1 MKRIYAA
8 LCLCLAAMPALAAE
22 GQIPL
27 TLAEAIRSAVEKN
40 LDVRAEL
47 YNPAMA
53 EADVRGSKGIYNT
66 RLILDTAFNYSET
79 EAVSAFQ
86 TGSALNRN
94 SKFTV
99 NPGISQLIPSGGTVG
114 LTFNNAYIKNNAS
127 SDRFFLNEYWNSDVS
142 LSFSQP
148 LLKNFGRE
156 PTELGIIVAMGN
168 KDGSTER
175 FKAKLLDTVARVRTE
190 YYRLYL
196 LREEL
201 EVKRTSLGLARKI
214 LSDTQARVKAGVL
227 PAMEI
232 LNAEFGVASREK
244 DLNDAERAVLNQ
256 NDFLRVLLQLPMPG
270 EIIPTDVPT
279 REPFQTNQEELVRRA
294 LEMRPEL
301 REQRSNLRTS
311 ELQMKVAHN
320 RTLPDLN
327 LNSGIAL
334 TGIDR
339 KYSRN
344 VEKVGDADYPV
355 LSVGL
360 SFEYPLGN
368 DAAKN
373 EYIRSKLQVEQ
384 IRTQIRSLESN
395 LENDVKIAIRAIET
409 NFKQIEVT
417 DRGKA
422 FAEERLR
429 SFIKKNEV
437 GLATTKDVLDVEND
451 LATAKDNQIK
461 ALVGYSEAITQL
473 WRVTGD
479 LLEKLGITVNETRG
493 DSLYEQH
500 ARQ

>member
-1 MKRIYAA
+1 M
-8 LCLCLAAMPALAAE
+8 
-22 GQIPL
+22 
-27 TLAEAIRSAVEKN
+27 RS
-40 LDVRAEL
+40 L
-47 YNPAMA
+47 
-53 EADVRGSKGIYNT
+53 RG
-66 RLILDTAFNYSET
+66 
-79 EAVSAFQ
+79 
-86 TGSALNRN
+86 
-94 SKFTV
+94 
-99 NPGISQLIPSGGTVG
+99 
-114 LTFNNAYIKNNAS
+114 
-127 SDRFFLNEYWNSDVS
+127 
-142 LSFSQP
+142 
-148 LLKNFGRE
+148 
-156 PTELGIIVAMGN
+156 
-168 KDGSTER
+168 
-175 FKAKLLDTVARVRTE
+175 
-190 YYRLYL
+190 

-201 EVKRTSLGLARKI
+201 EVKRTSLDLARKI

-256 NDFLRVLLQLPMPG
+256 NDFLRVLLQLPMQG
-270 EIIPTDVPT
+270 EIIPTDIPT
-279 REPFQTNQEELVRRA
+279 KDPFLTNQEELVRRA
-294 LEMRPEL
+294 LEFRPEL
-301 REQRSNLRTS
+301 LEQRSNLRTS

-327 LNSGIAL
+327 LNSSLAL
-334 TGIDR
+334 TGIDS
-339 KYSRN
+339 KYRRD
-344 VEKVGDADYPV
+344 VEKVGSADYPV
-355 LSVGL
+355 WSIGL
-360 SFEYPLGN
+360 RFEYPLGN
-368 DAAKN
+368 DAAQN
-373 EYIRSKLQVEQ
+373 EYIRSRLQVEQ

-395 LENDVKIAIRAIET
+395 VENDVKIAIRAIET

-473 WRVTGD
+473 WRVTGE
-479 LLEKLGITVNETRG
+479 LLEKLGISVTDTNG

>member
-1 MKRIYAA
+1 MIRICAA

-22 GQIPL
+22 GQFPL
-27 TLAEAIRSAVEKN
+27 TLAEAVKSAVEKN

-53 EADVRGSKGIYNT
+53 EADVRGRKGIYNP
-66 RLILDTAFNYSET
+66 RLTLDTAFNYSET
-79 EAVSAFQ
+79 EAVSTFQ

-99 NPGISQLIPSGGTVG
+99 TPGISQLVPSGGTVG
-114 LTFNNAYIKNNAS
+114 LAFNNAYNKNNTS
-127 SDRFFLNEYWNSDVS
+127 KERSPLNEYWTSDVS
-142 LSFSQP
+142 LNFSQP

-156 PTELGIIVAMGN
+156 PTELGIMVAMGN
-168 KDGSTER
+168 KEGSTER
-175 FKAKLLDTVARVRTE
+175 FKTKLLDTVARVRNE

-201 EVKRTSLGLARKI
+201 EVKRTSLSLARKI

-244 DLNDAERAVLNQ
+244 ELIDAERAVRNQ
-256 NDFLRVLLQLPMPG
+256 NDFLRVLLQLPVQG
-270 EIIPTDVPT
+270 EIVPTDVPT
-279 REPFQTNQEELVRRA
+279 REPFQANEEEMVRRA
-294 LEMRPEL
+294 LENRPEL
-301 REQRSNLRTS
+301 LEQRSNLRTS
-311 ELQMKVAHN
+311 ELQMKVARN

-327 LNSGIAL
+327 LNTSLAL

-339 KYSRN
+339 KYNRD
-344 VEKVGDADYPV
+344 VEKVGSGDYPV
-355 LSVGL
+355 WNVGL
-360 SFEYPLGN
+360 SFQYPLGN
-368 DAAKN
+368 DAAMN
-373 EYIRSKLQVEQ
+373 EYIRSRLQVEQ
-384 IRTQIRSLESN
+384 IRTQIRSLESTV
-395 LENDVKIAIRAIET
+395 ENDVKIAIRSIET

-473 WRVTGD
+473 WRVTGE
-479 LLEKLGITVNETRG
+479 LLEKLGITVADMDGER
-493 DSLYEQH
+493 
-500 ARQ
+500 

>member
-1 MKRIYAA
+1 MKRMCAA
-8 LCLCLAAMPALAAE
+8 LCLCLAAVPALAEE
-22 GQIPL
+22 GRISL
-27 TLAEAIRSAVEKN
+27 TLAEAVRSAVERN
-40 LDVRAEL
+40 LDVKAEL

-53 EADVRGSKGIYNT
+53 EADVRKNKGIYNP
-66 RLILDTAFNYSET
+66 RLTLDTAFDYSET

-86 TGSALNRN
+86 TGSAINRN
-94 SKFTV
+94 SQFTI
-99 NPGISQLIPSGGTVG
+99 NPGINQLIPFGGTVG
-114 LTFNNAYIKNNAS
+114 LTFNNAYNKNNAS
-127 SDRFFLNEYWNSDVS
+127 SERLFLNEYWNSDVS
-142 LSFSQP
+142 LSISQP

-156 PTELGIIVAMGN
+156 PTELGIMVAMGN

-175 FKAKLLDTVARVRTE
+175 FKTKLLDTVARVRTE

-201 EVKRTSLGLARKI
+201 EVKRTSLDLARKI

-227 PAMEI
+227 PAMEN

-256 NDFLRVLLQLPMPG
+256 NDFLRVLLQLPMQG

-279 REPFQTNQEELVRRA
+279 RDPFQTNQEELVRRA
-294 LEMRPEL
+294 LEIRPEL
-301 REQRSNLRTS
+301 LEQRSNLRTS

-327 LNSGIAL
+327 LNSSLAL
-334 TGIDR
+334 TGIDS
-339 KYSRN
+339 KYRRD
-344 VEKVGDADYPV
+344 VEKVGSADYPV
-355 LSVGL
+355 WSVGL
-360 SFEYPLGN
+360 TFEYPLGN
-368 DAAKN
+368 DAARN
-373 EYIRSKLQVEQ
+373 EYIRSRLQVEQ

-395 LENDVKIAIRAIET
+395 VENDVKIAIRAIKT

-429 SFIKKNEV
+429 SFIRKNEV
-437 GLATTKDVLDVEND
+437 GLATTRDVLDVEND

-479 LLEKLGITVNETRG
+479 LLEKLGITVTEMDG
-493 DSLYEQH
+493 DSLYAQH

>member
-1 MKRIYAA
+1 MKRMVAVLLVCFSAA
-8 LCLCLAAMPALAAE
+8 GARANE
-22 GQIPL
+22 GQVRL
-27 TLAEAIRSAVEKN
+27 SLKEAIKAAVERN
-40 LDVRAEL
+40 LDVKAEL
-47 YNPAMA
+47 YNPAIA
-53 EADVRGSKGIYNT
+53 EADIRKNKGIYNT
-66 RLILDTAFNYSET
+66 RLTLDTNFNYSVT
-79 EAVSAFQ
+79 EATSAFE
-86 TGSALNRN
+86 TGTAINRTRQFN
-94 SKFTV
+94 F
-99 NPGISQLIPSGGTVG
+99 NPGVNQLVPSGGTVG
-114 LTFNNAYIKNNAS
+114 LTFNNAYNKNNAS
-127 SDRFFLNEYWNSDVS
+127 SSRFFLSEYWNSDVS
-142 LSFSQP
+142 LNFSQP

-156 PTELGIIVAMGN
+156 ATELGIKVAMGN
-168 KDGSTER
+168 KDGSNER
-175 FKAKLLDTVARVRTE
+175 FKTKLLETVARARTE
-190 YYRLYL
+190 YYRLYS

-244 DLNDAERAVLNQ
+244 ELIDAERAVLNQ
-256 NDFLRVLLQLPMPG
+256 SDFLRVLLQLPMQG
-270 EIIPTDVPT
+270 EIIPIDVPT
-279 REPFQTNQEELVRRA
+279 KEPFQTNEEELVRRA
-294 LEMRPEL
+294 LDIRPEL

-327 LNSGIAL
+327 FDTNVAL

-339 KYSRN
+339 KYNRDL
-344 VEKVGDADYPV
+344 EKVGSADFPV
-355 LSVGL
+355 WSVGL
-360 SFEYPLGN
+360 KFEYPLGN
-368 DAAKN
+368 DAAQN
-373 EYIRSKLQVEQ
+373 EYIKSRLQVDQ

-395 LENDVKIAIRAIET
+395 VENNVKIAIRAIET

-437 GLATTKDVLDVEND
+437 GLATTKDVFDVEND
-451 LATAKDNQIK
+451 LAKAKDNQIK

-479 LLEKLGITVNETRG
+479 LLEKLGITVTEKDG

-500 ARQ
+500 AR